1 MKGVMQC
8 RDRFARV
15 AAPSHADFIYAV
27 TPGVIADRQSKWQR
41 VFDDHGISADVSLA
55 ADAAKLMHAGI
66 SPDVCAV
73 FDAHVPGQGRCVGHD
88 DVVANQT
95 IMGDVRLGHDEA
107 VITNF
112 GDPAAAFGAAMN
124 RHKFADARTAANLS
138 LSFLTREFQI
148 LRRQSNRYK
157 RKQLRFLTNPRAAF
171 DHTM

>member
-15 AAPSHADFIYAV
+15 AAPAHADFIYAV

-41 VFDDHGISADVSLA
+41 VFNNHGISADISLA
-55 ADAAKLMHAGI
+55 ADAAELMHAGI

-73 FDAHVPGQGRCVGHD
+73 FDAHMAGQGRRVSHN

-95 IMGDVRLGHDEA
+95 IMGDVRLGHQEA
-107 VITNF
+107 VIANF
-112 GDPAAAFGAAMN
+112 GDPAAAGGAAMN
-124 RHKFADARTAANLS
+124 RHKLTDARAAANLS

-157 RKQLRFLTNPRAAF
+157 RIQMRFITNTRAAV